1 MAVLGQI
8 LKFVLLFEGVSGE
21 RVFLY
26 FRPGQDAIL
35 PCDRV
40 SPEETQ
46 CSHISWYHQSDQT
59 KAVFEGNQGKVC
71 LTSARAARL
80 RLVTGCSLIIN
91 NITAE
96 DVGRY
101 GCLSENTADDDSYV
115 FLSVLTISSSAAD
128 ADAQTDDRITL
139 TCSLLRYLQVPLCP
153 ENSLQWVNETGAVLS
168 GEGVG
173 YELNGKKGCGSS
185 LTVTRQSGQ
194 NRRYTCRFVERGS
207 VKIDAEYTAVSTGTG
222 VSGEDVFLYFRSGQD
237 AILPCDRVSPEET
250 QCSHIYWYHD
260 SDQTKT
266 VFEVNQGKVSQ
277 NSTRAARLRLVT
289 GCSLIINNITA
300 EDAGRYGCQSENTA
314 NDDSFVYLSVLTISS
329 SAADADAQTDDR
341 ITLTCSLLRYL
352 QVPLCPENSLQW
364 VNETG
369 AVLSGE
375 GVGYELNGQKD
386 CGSSLTVTRQ
396 SGQNRRY
403 TCRFVERGSM
413 KIDAEY
419 TFPRQ
424 SETFIIVGAVGG
436 ALLVVLV
443 VITAVLLLK
452 YRKRAQTPNT
462 DGAQKQ
468 SHHVE
473 PEGGLTYVTVDHN
486 NKNTSPEEKVEEKER
501 VTYSTLRAPGEAEAD
516 DDPAN
521 VYSFIR

>member
-1 MAVLGQI
+1 MSSLII
-8 LKFVLLFEGVSGE
+8 LVFLLQFAGVSGE

-26 FRPGQDAIL
+26 FRPGQDATL

-71 LTSARAARL
+71 QTSARAARL

-194 NRRYTCRFVERGS
+194 NRRHTCRFVERGS
-207 VKIDAEYTAVSTGTG
+207 VKIDAEYTAVFTDGSLSYVMLALRIAGLILMMVATVAAVMIIRDRRNKKQLEDSNVHTGT
-222 VSGEDVFLYFRSGQD
+222 
-237 AILPCDRVSPEET
+237 I
-250 QCSHIYWYHD
+250 
-260 SDQTKT
+260 
-266 VFEVNQGKVSQ
+266 
-277 NSTRAARLRLVT
+277 
-289 GCSLIINNITA
+289 
-300 EDAGRYGCQSENTA
+300 
-314 NDDSFVYLSVLTISS
+314 
-329 SAADADAQTDDR
+329 SAA
-341 ITLTCSLLRYL
+341 
-352 QVPLCPENSLQW
+352 N
-364 VNETG
+364 
-369 AVLSGE
+369 
-375 GVGYELNGQKD
+375 
-386 CGSSLTVTRQ
+386 TVT
-396 SGQNRRY
+396 
-403 TCRFVERGSM
+403 
-413 KIDAEY
+413 
-419 TFPRQ
+419 
-424 SETFIIVGAVGG
+424 
-436 ALLVVLV
+436 
-443 VITAVLLLK
+443 
-452 YRKRAQTPNT
+452 
-462 DGAQKQ
+462 
-468 SHHVE
+468 
-473 PEGGLTYVTVDHN
+473 
-486 NKNTSPEEKVEEKER
+486 TSNAA
-501 VTYSTLRAPGEAEAD
+501 STEIYENVNPSAAPML
-516 DDPAN
+516 N
-521 VYSFIR
+521 